1 MRSIATSTTILL
13 LALRLDAAAQ
23 GPFVNETSYEHAS
36 RESVVASAD
45 PITHP
50 AMPSIPLAVRGQV
63 FETWSAVEPS
73 KEGAVTAPLHAP
85 VQGSRPGLSGNG
97 ARSAGQIGAFLGAV
111 AGAVMGRAVFEGQDL
126 GCDKYGQCHGRV
138 QSGEAVVVGTAVMAG
153 AGFVLGTAIGMLKAD
168 DLSTSTPI
176 QNVRLKV
183 TPKGSPGV
191 KFTTVISF

>member
-36 RESVVASAD
+36 RESVVASTD

-50 AMPSIPLAVRGQV
+50 ATRSIPLAVRGQV

-73 KEGAVTAPLHAP
+73 REGAVTAPLHAP
-85 VQGSRPGLSGNG
+85 VQSAPAGLSGNG
-97 ARSAGQIGAFLGAV
+97 ARSAGQIGAFLGAI
-111 AGAVMGRAVFEGQDL
+111 AGAFMGRAVFEGQDL

-138 QSGEAVVVGTAVMAG
+138 QSGEAVVVGAAVMAG
-153 AGFVLGTAIGMLKAD
+153 AGFAIGTAVGMLKAD

-176 QNVRLKV
+176 DNVRLKI
-183 TPKGSPGV
+183 TPKGMPGL
-191 KFTTVISF
+191 KFSTVITF